1 MSLHESNQPK
11 ARQTLIF
18 KKSSQEREK
27 LHVDVAVPRRSAW
40 LGGDHARPRPAVRRL
55 PTSRCWNAGAARAV
69 RSPSAV
75 ARGEG
80 GREDGREAR
89 GRRWPETCGAPAQE
103 APASATAPSGTGER
117 RPPRVRQSAQWQLVR
132 ARAAAT
138 GGASKRRGRARR
150 REGEI
155 WAPALAPAARD
166 ADALGGKK
174 KRGS

>member
-55 PTSRCWNAGAARAV
+55 TTSRCWDAGAARAV

-80 GREDGREAR
+80 GRMGGRHAACGGRKRVAHPRRRRPLQPRRLPARASGALLAYARARSGNWCGR
-89 GRRWPETCGAPAQE
+89 GRPRRAARASE
-103 APASATAPSGTGER
+103 AGER
-117 RPPRVRQSAQWQLVR
+117 
-132 ARAAAT
+132 
-138 GGASKRRGRARR
+138 GGGRGRSGRR
-150 REGEI
+150 
-155 WAPALAPAARD
+155 P
-166 ADALGGKK
+166 
-174 KRGS
+174 